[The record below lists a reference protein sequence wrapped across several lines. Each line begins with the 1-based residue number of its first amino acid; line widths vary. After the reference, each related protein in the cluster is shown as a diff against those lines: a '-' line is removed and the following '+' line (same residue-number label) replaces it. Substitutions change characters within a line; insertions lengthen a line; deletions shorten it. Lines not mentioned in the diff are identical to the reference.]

1 MTYIIISVLMIIIGL
16 IGIWKNKLPKFRDGA
31 GFAADMNYY
40 LVFYAMVIMGFVFL
54 IIEFSGH
61 N

>member
-1 MTYIIISVLMIIIGL
+1 MTYIIISILMIFIGL
-16 IGIWKNKLPKFRDGA
+16 IGIIKNKLPKFRGSP

-40 LVFYAMVIMGFVFL
+40 LVFYAMFIMGIVFL
-54 IIEFSGH
+54 IIEFFGE

>member
-1 MTYIIISVLMIIIGL
+1 MIIIGL
-16 IGIWKNKLPKFRDGA
+16 IGIIKNKLPKFRGSP

-40 LVFYAMVIMGFVFL
+40 LVFYAMFIMGIVFL
-54 IIEFSGH
+54 IIEFFGE